1 MYYPASTPLN
11 LSADI
16 KLLWKVYG
24 QSDTELKALTAD
36 NGQMVSAN
44 NTGGAVIA
52 NGSETGDWE
61 TFEWVDLGLDRVA
74 LKAHNG
80 KYIGLVTKYIQ
91 TRFYGPW
98 YGYFIMSYPYQ
109 FLEADSNEIGD
120 SETFEV
126 VSVGGNKIALKAN
139 NGLFVTTHLVSIRG
153 GSIVGCIED
162 ELTAS
167 ATVIGAAETFTMVDL
182 GYKSDVVPLV
192 SYYEDFMI
200 TGFIFQ
206 ENYGSSIGCFYNEDM
221 NQTIKT
227 GFVMAYEFLR
237 SQNDLSD
244 LPNIIENRNITI
256 NSSISNNLAHQDE
269 SIFKLMSKMLPQ
281 ALYDLTNQSNGTAIP
296 IIIAMQD
303 HFTTKTL
310 DDITSGVSLDGCNIL
325 IDTSESPII
334 TSKLFKMNWY
344 DPTNLSL
351 LNTEEVLL
359 EAMRW
364 GFTLGFDENNESL
377 ITMMGLLNTWNS
389 GEFKITCVGDEEIQF
404 NIAESPEVLDI
415 IQYSVFSI
423 SSIMDIAALITKF
436 SKLATYRFLVFSAKY
451 IKQLITPLAN
461 AIKTGLKALRLS
473 KVAQKALTAL
483 KIVIKAMKS
492 SKAAQS
498 IIKFFK
504 SAKVVSFLDKLGTV
518 LILIDLAIT
527 GVIAFYMF
535 WSILFEQGFSD
546 FGAALGAWVV
556 IFSFVYAGVYILLA
570 LTLPVIG
577 LILAILDM
585 IFDFFGQLLGWFLS
599 LVTKTKVRSSFNLGF
614 VGDPSLETHDYDN
627 NGFDVGDRIEFLA
640 RIYGKVWKTSN
651 GYWGDV
657 CDSYINPSLT
667 LSVPEGS
674 DSGSFKNKISTV
686 TDGSTFRN
694 ETYDMGIWVD
704 PISMSNFPLTLQL
717 TYSYK
722 RYYDECVWFFGW
734 WCDRESDSGTET
746 TDITTLY
753 FDVFPGN
760 LTAFLYWNELT
771 PLDSDGDGLSEKPI
785 ILTLMKMG

>member
-1 MYYPASTPLN
+1 
-11 LSADI
+11 
-16 KLLWKVYG
+16 
-24 QSDTELKALTAD
+24 
-36 NGQMVSAN
+36 
-44 NTGGAVIA
+44 
-52 NGSETGDWE
+52 
-61 TFEWVDLGLDRVA
+61 
-74 LKAHNG
+74 
-80 KYIGLVTKYIQ
+80 
-91 TRFYGPW
+91 
-98 YGYFIMSYPYQ
+98 
-109 FLEADSNEIGD
+109 
-120 SETFEV
+120 
-126 VSVGGNKIALKAN
+126 
-139 NGLFVTTHLVSIRG
+139 
-153 GSIVGCIED
+153 
-162 ELTAS
+162 
-167 ATVIGAAETFTMVDL
+167 
-182 GYKSDVVPLV
+182 
-192 SYYEDFMI
+192 
-200 TGFIFQ
+200 
-206 ENYGSSIGCFYNEDM
+206 
-221 NQTIKT
+221 
-227 GFVMAYEFLR
+227 
-237 SQNDLSD
+237 
-244 LPNIIENRNITI
+244 
-256 NSSISNNLAHQDE
+256 
-269 SIFKLMSKMLPQ
+269 
-281 ALYDLTNQSNGTAIP
+281 
-296 IIIAMQD
+296 
-303 HFTTKTL
+303 
-310 DDITSGVSLDGCNIL
+310 
-325 IDTSESPII
+325 
-334 TSKLFKMNWY
+334 
-344 DPTNLSL
+344 
-351 LNTEEVLL
+351 
-359 EAMRW
+359 
-364 GFTLGFDENNESL
+364 
-377 ITMMGLLNTWNS
+377 
-389 GEFKITCVGDEEIQF
+389 
-404 NIAESPEVLDI
+404 
-415 IQYSVFSI
+415 
-423 SSIMDIAALITKF
+423 
-436 SKLATYRFLVFSAKY
+436 
-451 IKQLITPLAN
+451 
-461 AIKTGLKALRLS
+461 
-473 KVAQKALTAL
+473 
-483 KIVIKAMKS
+483 MKS

-599 LVTKTKVRSSFNLGF
+599 LVTKTKVRSNFNLGF

-771 PLDSDGDGLSEKPI
+771 PLDSDGDGLSDKEELSSASNPWRVDTDGDGLWDKYEVDRGILPFKSDSDGDGLNDGLEIRLDTETNNTDSDEDWLTDYEEYRGWLVDFNFYGNPFSMHVSPDPLKNDTDNDGLSDLEEFMKGLNPRSNDTDANGILDPDEILFPYQGLIQEVDFNGQGSSIRVMPNSTINTDVAFRVIGIECPVTSQPANCSITVTLEDNILGNVSINQTIFQGTPSLNNRTEDIVNFSFNASENEGIYILKYYVNWSCFGIVPSSDQREIIGIIDVNISGNGSSLWECYDISGGDTDGDAISNINENIGWQVNYTDSSGTHTIHVTSDYRLIDTDSDGEWDVWEHNCFENSTNPRDPDTDHDGLTDWEEKYRYKTNPLNYDTDGDGLDDQNELI
-785 ILTLMKMG
+785 FKSDPFKSDTDKDGLNDLEEFILNSNPNDPDTDKDGLNDLEEFLFNSSLFLPDTDYDTLFDKMEYISTL